1 VRLRRALGRRRAG
14 RAHAGLAS
22 LPGQRLGDATPYALP
37 LDGELI
43 WFLCRFEQAA
53 PVRVSLPADASQP
66 ERELLRRA
74 LRAWEQ
80 AGLGVRFAET
90 SEPRAQIAL
99 EFVPDDAAFAAH
111 AEADCRVER
120 AALAGAAGER
130 LPARLERARVG
141 LRRAQLDWRGHRV
154 PLDDAQRLG
163 TALHELGHA
172 LGFQGHARR
181 GDGVMLGNPE
191 DVRDVGRALLAGERF
206 RDPSV
211 EALYRVAS
219 GSVVKRSRLPSGRS
233 GPVDRLAALAAAR
246 GDGSLLARS
255 GDRTGRVA
263 FAAPDGALVRV
274 FLRELPASLRDP
286 RRLELAADAELLG
299 AR

>member
-1 VRLRRALGRRRAG
+1 MCGCAAPWDVGALAARTP
-14 RAHAGLAS
+14 GLAS
-22 LPGQRLGDATPYALP
+22 LSGQRLGDATPYALP
-37 LDGELI
+37 LAGELI
-43 WFLCRFEQAA
+43 WFLCRFEPAE
-53 PVRVSLPADASQP
+53 PIRVALPADASEP
-66 ERELLRRA
+66 ERGLLRRA

-90 SEPRAQIAL
+90 PGPEAQIAL
-99 EFVPDDAAFAAH
+99 AFVPDDAALAAH
-111 AEADCRVER
+111 AEADCRVEH
-120 AALAGAAGER
+120 AAAAGAAGER
-130 LPARLERARVG
+130 LPARLARARVG
-141 LRRAQLDWRGHRV
+141 LRRAQLDWRGHRI

-181 GDGVMLGNPE
+181 GGVMLGNPE
-191 DVRDVGRALLAGERF
+191 DVRDIGRSLLAGERF

-219 GSVVKRSRLPSGRS
+219 GSVVKRSLLPPGRS
-233 GPVDRLAALAAAR
+233 GPVDRLAALAAQR

-255 GDRTGRVA
+255 GDRTGRLA
-263 FAAPDGALVRV
+263 FEAPDGVLVRV
-274 FLRELPASLRDP
+274 FLRDLPASLRDP
-286 RRLELAADAELLG
+286 ERLELAADAELLL